1 MNEDTTPITVQEK
14 MCLGTVVD
22 WTGRDGMME
31 GTNEIMYNYHWTILT
46 TLLPFMISHS
56 AIFWG
61 HRIFWFC
68 SWTRECIA
76 LCTESVI

>member
-31 GTNEIMYNYHWTILT
+31 GTNEIMYNYHWTVLT

-56 AIFWG
+56 AIFWPPCFLVLFMDARMYRPV
-61 HRIFWFC
+61 H
-68 SWTRECIA
+68 
-76 LCTESVI
+76 